1 MTPERW
7 KQVEEVFQ
15 AALDLPRDERPKFIG
30 EASAHDEALRQQVEA
45 LVAQY
50 EAAGNFIEEP
60 AFAVEGFNPG
70 STPFRTTKPTDFEN
84 DPMAGARVGAY
95 KIVREIGRGG
105 MGAVYLAVRAD
116 SEYQKRVAIKLV
128 KRGMDTDFILR
139 RFRNERQ
146 ILASL
151 DHTNIAR
158 LLDGGTTE
166 TGLPY
171 FVMEYIEGQPLYRY
185 CDSEKLTIPERLR
198 LFVQICHAVA
208 YAHQNLVVH
217 RDIKPSN
224 IIICSDGTP
233 KLLDFGIAKLLNPEL
248 SPDTIT
254 PTATAMRLMT
264 PEYASPE
271 QVRGEQAT
279 PASDIY
285 SMGVLLYELLTAH
298 RPYHFPS
305 RSPHEIARVI
315 CEEEPEHPSRVVS
328 RNEDIIPLDVSS
340 GGSEATLDFICKLRG
355 GSLDS
360 VRRELAGDLDNITL
374 KALRKEPGRRY
385 TSVERLREDI
395 VRHLE
400 GRPVSAPF
408 VFPSATPKPS
418 RLATGEAVTGEKTLA
433 VLPFKML
440 NLRQTEETGENYLGI
455 GLADALI
462 TRLSNVRRFSVRPT
476 SSVIRYIDGQVDP
489 FASGH
494 ELGVAYVIDGRIQRA
509 SDRIR
514 ITVQLLNVYEG
525 TTMWA
530 GQFDEKFTDVLS
542 LEDAISA
549 QVAQALVP
557 QLTGDEREQLA
568 KRGTD
573 NAEAFEVYLRGR
585 YHWNTFNEE
594 GFAKAIT
601 CYYRAIALDPDYAA
615 AYTGIADY
623 YNWIGIYGVM
633 PPAECSA
640 AAKEAGSRALELDE
654 TLPDAHTAFGFA
666 VHTHDL
672 NWESPIA
679 HYERALELNPHHAA
693 SYLWHG
699 TQLVMEGDFDEGLPL
714 VRRALELDPLT
725 LFNQHMLA
733 FCLYYARRYDES
745 LSIYREVVETAP
757 THGLGYFG
765 YSWTL
770 SQLGRH
776 DEAIDA
782 AVKAIELSG
791 PSPFITATL
800 AYAYAAAGRM
810 QEARHVLGELE
821 ELSAKRYVS
830 PYYRAIA
837 YCTLGD
843 YEQAFTLLEQS
854 FNDREAWVVWL
865 GVQPQFDPLRPD
877 ARYDELLRRTKNPGV
892 ARLRGEALPP
902 SGRAQGALFGQ
913 SNSAELA
920 RQQSA
925 DGRHL
930 TDNEEA
936 RQLYVAGRYFST
948 RRTAEGL
955 RQAIGR
961 FERAVELD
969 PKFAMAYAEL
979 ADCYALL
986 NWYVEPPPAGAFEQA
1001 KAAAQKAVEADPNL
1015 AEAHAS
1021 FGYIKLHYEHDWAG
1035 AEQEF
1040 RRAIELRPGN
1050 ALAHR
1055 WYAFNLSAIG
1065 RHEDAITEIKR
1076 ARQIAPDSPVNNTAL
1091 ANVLFLARR
1100 FDEAIAQ
1107 CHHALGLDPGSV
1119 AAHVILR
1126 WAYEQKGMH
1135 EDALATYEQESVF
1148 AGDTPTTRL
1157 KEAHVLAAG
1166 GRRDEA
1172 IALLRELLA
1181 RRDEQWVTSYEIAV
1195 IYSLLDERDEAFHW
1209 LAEAE
1214 REHAVGFTFAGVDPH
1229 LDNLHSDPRFA
1240 EILRRTNNPLA
1251 ARFAGEAAKREAR
1264 NIERNIDPHLSTMP
1278 TLEFA
1283 PNGNKKAA
1291 EQTPELAPSPPRRR
1305 LSRRAVGFALTAAFV
1320 LLAAAVTG
1328 ALFYMKRNA
1337 SKSVA
1342 ALAGSNLVRLTT
1354 EIANDWH
1361 PDFSP
1366 DGTRIAFASNRDGA
1380 TEIYTMRADGSD
1392 VRRLTYN
1399 TTEDDCPTWSHDGT
1413 KIAFQ
1418 SRRDGQ
1424 MEVYVMEADGS
1435 NQRNL
1440 SNNPGGEDTR
1450 PTWSPDGTRLAYGSN
1465 TLDSPQNFEI
1475 HTMRA
1480 DGSDKVKLTNS
1491 PSFDNDATWSPD
1503 GTRIAFTSDRDSKS
1517 YEVFVMNASDG
1528 SGLRNLTNHP
1538 GNDVKPAWSPDG
1550 KYIAFAGNRPNKT
1563 DYPAVYVMDSDGNN
1577 QRLVTGARTFD
1588 DEPAWSADSRRVAF
1602 QTQRDGNFEIYLA
1615 DAFPASDAG
1624 AGGGTTRDGRKMRSL
1639 AVLPFKTVGAEGDE
1653 QYLGVGIADELTNKL
1668 GELDQITLRT
1678 ASALRRYLGTDKS
1691 AVEVGREL
1699 KVEYVLSGWVERV
1712 GNRVQTSLELIDVES
1727 GRVLWAEKFN
1737 ERFTDISTLQN
1748 SISARVVRAL
1758 SLELTSDEQRR
1769 LAKHYTEDSEA
1780 QQLYLAG
1787 RYHWGKRTPEGL
1799 RMAISNFEQAI
1810 AKDSRFA
1817 LAYAG
1822 LADCYALQN
1831 WYLEPPPP
1839 DAFARAKEAAERAVA
1854 LDDSLAEAHVSLA
1867 FVKFHY
1873 DRDLQGAEAE
1883 FRRAINSNPNYP
1895 TAHHW
1900 YAFNLSVMERHDEA
1914 LLEIKRAE
1922 ELDPRSAVIS
1932 TAVANILFHARRY
1945 DEAIEQCRKA
1955 LAIDPGSASAQ
1966 VVLRWAYE
1974 QKGMADAAFAVYE
1987 RERAFSGDTPM
1998 TRAKLAHVLAVSDRK
2013 EEARRIVEELVA
2025 RRKTQWVTAYEIA
2038 VVYAFLLDK
2047 DNAFLWL
2054 DRAEKEHAVG
2064 YTYLR
2069 VDPRLDNLRSD
2080 PRYAKLLR

>member
-7 KQVEEVFQ
+7 KQVEEIFQ
-15 AALDLPRDERPKFIG
+15 SALDLPRDERPKFIA
-30 EASAHDEALRQQVEA
+30 ETCADDAALRGQVEA

-50 EAAGNFIEEP
+50 EEAGDFIEEP
-60 AFAVEGFNPG
+60 AFVLNNFNPG
-70 STPFRTTKPTDFEN
+70 SIPFRTTPPTTFED
-84 DPMAGARVGAY
+84 DPMAGARIGAY

-116 SEYQKRVAIKLV
+116 SAYQKRVAIKLV

-198 LFVQICHAVA
+198 LFAQICNAVA

-271 QVRGEQAT
+271 QVRGEQAS

-285 SMGVLLYELLTAH
+285 SLGVLLYELLTGH

-315 CEEEPEHPSRVVS
+315 CEEEPEHPSRAVTRS
-328 RNEDIIPLDVSS
+328 EDIVPLDGSAPAS
-340 GGSEATLDFICKLRG
+340 GDPTTLEFICKMRG
-355 GSLDS
+355 GTVES

-374 KALRKEPGRRY
+374 KALKKEPGRRY
-385 TSVERLREDI
+385 ASVERLRDDLL
-395 VRHLE
+395 RHLE

-408 VFPSATPKPS
+408 VFPTSAKTSKPVS
-418 RLATGEAVTGEKTLA
+418 GDAVTGEKTLA
-433 VLPFKML
+433 VLPFKLL
-440 NLRQTEETGENYLGI
+440 NLQRADETGENYLGI

-476 SSVIRYIDGQVDP
+476 SSVIRYGDSTSGDP
-489 FASGH
+489 FAAGY
-494 ELGVAYVIDGRIQRA
+494 ELGVSFVIDGRIQRA

-525 TTMWA
+525 STMWA

-573 NAEAFEVYLRGR
+573 NAEAYEAYMRGR

-601 CYYRAIALDPDYAA
+601 SYYRAIALDPDYAA

-640 AAKEAGSRALELDE
+640 AAKEAGARALELDE

-666 VHTHDL
+666 IHTHDL
-672 NWESPIA
+672 DWETPIA
-679 HYERALELNPHHAA
+679 HFQRALELNPHHAPA
-693 SYLWHG
+693 HLWHG
-699 TQLVMEGDFDEGLPL
+699 TQLVMEGNFDAGLPF
-714 VRRALELDPLT
+714 VRRSLELDPLT

-733 FCLYYARRYDES
+733 FCLFYARRYEES
-745 LSIYREVVETAP
+745 LGIYRELVEAAP
-757 THGLGYFG
+757 THGIGYFG

-770 SQLGRH
+770 SQLGKH
-776 DEAIDA
+776 DEAIEA

-800 AYAYAAAGRM
+800 AYAYAAAGRTK
-810 QEARHVLGELE
+810 EARHVLGELE
-821 ELSAKRYVS
+821 ELTAKRYVS

-837 YCTLGD
+837 YCTLGEH
-843 YEQAFTLLEQS
+843 EQAFTLLEQS
-854 FNDREAWVVWL
+854 FADHEAWIVWL
-865 GVQPQFDPLRPD
+865 SVQPQFDALRGD
-877 ARYDELLRRTKNPGV
+877 ARFAELVRRTKNPGSEHRRGDA
-892 ARLRGEALPP
+892 ARTPR
-902 SGRAQGALFGQ
+902 GALLGQ
-913 SNSAELA
+913 GSSAEIA
-920 RQQSA
+920 RNA
-925 DGRHL
+925 ARNL

-955 RQAIGR
+955 RQAIRR

-986 NWYVEPPPAGAFEQA
+986 NWYVEPPPAGAFESAKQA
-1001 KAAAQKAVEADPNL
+1001 AERAVEADPNL

-1021 FGYIKLHYEHDWAG
+1021 LGYIKLHYDHDWSG
-1035 AEQEF
+1035 AETEF

-1055 WYAFNLSAIG
+1055 WYAFNLAAIG
-1065 RHEDAITEIKR
+1065 RHDDSITEIKR
-1076 ARQIAPDSPVNNTAL
+1076 ALQIAPDSPVNNTAL

-1107 CHHALGLDPGSV
+1107 CQHALELDSGSV

-1126 WAYEQKGMH
+1126 WAYEHKGMH
-1135 EDALATYEQESVF
+1135 TEALATYEQESVF

-1157 KEAHVLAAG
+1157 KEAHVFAAC

-1195 IYSLLDERDEAFHW
+1195 IYSLLGDRDEAFHW

-1214 REHAVGFTFAGVDPH
+1214 KEHAVGFTFAGVDPH
-1229 LDNLHSDPRFA
+1229 LDNLHADPRFA
-1240 EILRRTNNPLA
+1240 DMLSRTKNPLA
-1251 ARFAGEAAKREAR
+1251 ARYATSPAPAKRSSSVHKTF
-1264 NIERNIDPHLSTMP
+1264 DPHISSLP
-1278 TLEFA
+1278 TLEL
-1283 PNGNKKAA
+1283 PGGNGRKIGERAEAA
-1291 EQTPELAPSPPRRR
+1291 ASATSDSKRRR
-1305 LSRRAVGFALTAAFV
+1305 LSRRAVAALVVVVALVAAVSTGAYFYAKRSKST
-1320 LLAAAVTG
+1320 LAATAGG
-1328 ALFYMKRNA
+1328 A
-1337 SKSVA
+1337 
-1342 ALAGSNLVRLTT
+1342 NLMRLTT

-1361 PDFSP
+1361 PDYSP
-1366 DGTRIAFASNRDGA
+1366 DGSRIAFASNRDGA
-1380 TEIYTMRADGSD
+1380 TEIYTMSADGSD
-1392 VRRLTYN
+1392 VRRLTFN
-1399 TTEDDCPTWSHDGT
+1399 TTEDDCPTWSRDGQ

-1424 MEVYVMEADGS
+1424 MEVYVMDADGS

-1440 SNNPGGEDTR
+1440 TNNPAEDTR
-1450 PTWSPDGTRLAYGSN
+1450 PAWSPDSTRIVYGSN
-1465 TLDSPQNFEI
+1465 TLDTPENFEI
-1475 HTMRA
+1475 YTMRA
-1480 DGSDKVKLTNS
+1480 DGSDKRRLTND
-1491 PSFDNDATWSPD
+1491 PKFDNDPTWSPD
-1503 GTRIAFTSDRDSKS
+1503 GQRIAFASDRDGKS
-1517 YEVFVMNASDG
+1517 YEIYSMNAADG
-1528 SGLRNLTNHP
+1528 SDVRNLTNHP

-1550 KYIAFAGNRPNKT
+1550 RYIAFAGNRPNKT
-1563 DYPAVYVMDSDGNN
+1563 DFPGVYVMNADGSN
-1577 QRLVTGARTFD
+1577 QRLIGAARTFD
-1588 DEPAWSADSRRVAF
+1588 DEPAWAADGKHVAF

-1615 DAFPASDAG
+1615 DAFPEASASSRSG
-1624 AGGGTTRDGRKMRSL
+1624 KQMRSL
-1639 AVLPFKTVGAEGDE
+1639 AVLPFATVGAEGDE

-1668 GELDQITLRT
+1668 GGLDEITLRT
-1678 ASALRRYLGTDKS
+1678 AGSVRRYLGANKS
-1691 AVEVGREL
+1691 ALEVGREL
-1699 KVEYVLSGWVERV
+1699 KVDYVLGGWVERV
-1712 GNRVQTSLELIDVES
+1712 GDRVQTSLELTDVAT

-1748 SISARVVRAL
+1748 SISERVTRAL

-1769 LAKHYTEDSEA
+1769 ISKHYTEDSAA

-1810 AKDSRFA
+1810 AKDSNFA

-1831 WYLEPPPP
+1831 WYLEPPPA
-1839 DAFARAKEAAERAVA
+1839 DAFARAKQAAARAVA
-1854 LDDSLAEAHVSLA
+1854 LDDTLAEAHVSLA
-1867 FVKFHY
+1867 FIRFHY

-1883 FRRAINSNPNYP
+1883 FRRAINLNPNYP

-1932 TAVANILFHARRY
+1932 TAVANILYHARRF
-1945 DEAIEQCRKA
+1945 DEAIEQCQKA
-1955 LAIDPGSASAQ
+1955 LAIDPGSIPAQ

-1974 QKGMADAAFAVYE
+1974 KKGMTDAAFGVYE
-1987 RERAFSGDTPM
+1987 RERAFAGDTPT
-1998 TRAKLAHVLAVSDRK
+1998 TRAKLAHVLAVGGRSA
-2013 EEARRIVEELVA
+2013 EARRVLEELVA
-2025 RRKTQWVTAYEIA
+2025 RRKQQWVTAYEIA
-2038 VVYAFLLDK
+2038 VGYALLNDH

-2054 DRAEKEHAVG
+2054 DRADKEHAVG

-2069 VDPRLDNLRSD
+2069 VDPRLDNLRGD
-2080 PRYAKLLR
+2080 PRYIKLLR

>member
-15 AALDLPRDERPKFIG
+15 AALDLPRDERPKFIV
-30 EASAHDEALRQQVEA
+30 EASAQDDALRQQVEA

-50 EAAGNFIEEP
+50 EAAGDFIEAP
-60 AFAVEGFNPG
+60 AFPLEGFDPG
-70 STPFRTTKPTDFEN
+70 SAPFRTTQPSELED

-208 YAHQNLVVH
+208 YAHHNLVVH

-315 CEEEPEHPSRVVS
+315 CEEVPEHPSRVIS
-328 RNEDIIPLDVSS
+328 SNEDIIPLDGVLS
-340 GGSEATLDFICKLRG
+340 GGETATLEFICKLRG
-355 GSLDS
+355 GTLDS
-360 VRRELAGDLDNITL
+360 VRRELSGDLDNITL

-385 TSVERLREDI
+385 TSVDRLREDI
-395 VRHLE
+395 LRHLE

-408 VFPSATPKPS
+408 VFPSAQPKPS
-418 RLATGEAVTGEKTLA
+418 RLATGDAITGEKTLA
-433 VLPFKML
+433 VLPFKLL
-440 NLRQTEETGENYLGI
+440 NIQRTEETGENYLGI

-476 SSVIRYIDGQVDP
+476 SSVIRYGDGQSDP

-494 ELGVAYVIDGRIQRA
+494 ELGVSYVIDGRIQRA
-509 SDRIR
+509 HDRIR

-525 TTMWA
+525 STMWA
-530 GQFDEKFTDVLS
+530 GQFDEKYTDVLS

-654 TLPDAHTAFGFA
+654 SLPDAHTAFGFA

-672 NWESPIA
+672 NWETPIA
-679 HYERALELNPHHAA
+679 HYQRALELNPHHAS

-699 TQLVMEGDFDEGLPL
+699 TQLVMEGNFEGGLPL
-714 VRRALELDPLT
+714 VRRSLELDPLT

-733 FCLYYARRYDES
+733 FCLFYARRFDES
-745 LSIYREVVETAP
+745 LDVYRELVETAS
-757 THGLGYFG
+757 TQGLGYFG

-770 SQLGRH
+770 SQIGKH

-800 AYAYAAAGRM
+800 AYAYAAAGRT

-821 ELSAKRYVS
+821 ALSEKRYVS

-837 YCTLGD
+837 YCTLG
-843 YEQAFTLLEQS
+843 EHERAFAFLEQS
-854 FNDREAWVVWL
+854 FADREAWVVWT
-865 GVQPQFDPLRPD
+865 GVQPQFDALRADP
-877 ARYDELLRRTKNPGV
+877 RYEELVRRTKNPGV
-892 ARLRGEALPP
+892 ARLRGEVVP
-902 SGRAQGALFGQ
+902 SSARAQSISGGQ
-913 SNSAELA
+913 GSSAELA
-920 RQQSA
+920 
-925 DGRHL
+925 RHL

-1001 KAAAQKAVEADPNL
+1001 KQAAQKAVEADPNL

-1021 FGYIKLHYEHDWAG
+1021 YGYIKLHYDHDWAG
-1035 AEQEF
+1035 AEAEF

-1055 WYAFNLSAIG
+1055 WYAFNLAAIG
-1065 RHEDAITEIKR
+1065 RHDDSIAEIKR
-1076 ARQIAPDSPVNNTAL
+1076 ALQIAPDSPVNNTAL
-1091 ANVLFLARR
+1091 ANVFFLARR

-1107 CHHALGLDPGSV
+1107 CRHALELDPGSI

-1135 EDALATYEQESVF
+1135 EEALATYEQESVF

-1157 KEAHVLAAG
+1157 KEAHVLAAC

-1172 IALLRELLA
+1172 KELLRELLA
-1181 RRDEQWVTSYEIAV
+1181 RRDEQWVTSYEIAI
-1195 IYSLLDERDEAFHW
+1195 IYSLLGEHDEAFHW

-1229 LDNLHSDPRFA
+1229 LDNLRSDPRFT
-1240 EILRRTNNPLA
+1240 EILRRTNNPLV
-1251 ARFAGEAAKREAR
+1251 ARFEGEAARRNAR
-1264 NIERNIDPHLSTMP
+1264 NVDPHLSSLP

-1283 PNGNKKAA
+1283 TNGNKKVAEAAQLA
-1291 EQTPELAPSPPRRR
+1291 EQTKVAPPPPQQQHR
-1305 LSRRAVGFALTAAFV
+1305 LSRRALGLALVVALVA
-1320 LLAAAVTG
+1320 LAAVTTG
-1328 ALFYMKRNA
+1328 AFFYAKRAGNRSIA
-1337 SKSVA
+1337 S
-1342 ALAGSNLVRLTT
+1342 LAGGSLLRLTT

-1361 PDFSP
+1361 PDYSP
-1366 DGTRIAFASNRDGA
+1366 DGTRIAFASNRDGS

-1399 TTEDDCPTWSHDGT
+1399 TTEDDCPAWSHDGT

-1424 MEVYVMEADGS
+1424 MEIYVMDADGS

-1450 PTWSPDGTRLAYGSN
+1450 PDWSPDSTRLVYGSN
-1465 TLDSPQNFEI
+1465 TLDMPQNFEI

-1480 DGSDKVKLTNS
+1480 DGSDKIKLTDH

-1503 GTRIAFTSDRDSKS
+1503 GARIAFASDRDSKS
-1517 YEVFVMNASDG
+1517 YEIFVMNAADG
-1528 SGLRNLTNHP
+1528 SGVRNLTNHP
-1538 GNDVKPAWSPDG
+1538 GNDVKPSWSPDG
-1550 KYIAFAGNRPNKT
+1550 KFIAFAGNRPNKT
-1563 DYPAVYVMDSDGNN
+1563 DYPAVYVMDADGNN
-1577 QRLVTGARTFD
+1577 QRLITAARTFD
-1588 DEPAWSADSRRVAF
+1588 DEPGWSPDSRRVAF

-1615 DAFPASDAG
+1615 DALPASDAG
-1624 AGGGTTRDGRKMRSL
+1624 TGATGGSNGRKLRSL
-1639 AVLPFKTVGAEGDE
+1639 AVLPFTTVGAQGDE

-1668 GELDQITLRT
+1668 GELDEITLRT
-1678 ASALRRYLGTDKS
+1678 SGAVRRYLGANKS

-1699 KVEYVLSGWVERV
+1699 RVEYVLSGWVERV
-1712 GNRVQTSLELIDVES
+1712 GDRVQTSLELIDVAS

-1737 ERFTDISTLQN
+1737 EHFTDISTLQN

-1758 SLELTSDEQRR
+1758 SLELTTDEQRR
-1769 LAKHYTEDSEA
+1769 LARRYTESSEA

-1839 DAFARAKEAAERAVA
+1839 DAFERARLAAQRAVA
-1854 LDDSLAEAHVSLA
+1854 LDDTLAEAHVSLA

-1873 DRDLQGAEAE
+1873 ERDLQGAEAE
-1883 FRRAINSNPNYP
+1883 FRRAINLNPNYP

-1932 TAVANILFHARRY
+1932 TAVANILFHARRF

-1955 LAIDPGSASAQ
+1955 LSIDPGSAPAQ
-1966 VVLRWAYE
+1966 VVLRWTYE
-1974 QKGMADAAFAVYE
+1974 QQGMTDAAFAVYE
-1987 RERAFSGDTPM
+1987 RERAFAGDTPT
-1998 TRAKLAHVLAVSDRK
+1998 TRAKLAHVLAVSGRK

-2025 RRKTQWVTAYEIA
+2025 RRKQQWVTAYEIA
-2038 VVYAFLLDK
+2038 VIYALLGER

-2054 DRAEKEHAVG
+2054 DKAEKEHAVG

-2069 VDPRLDNLRSD
+2069 VDPRLDNLRGD
-2080 PRYAKLLR
+2080 TRYAKLLR

>member
-30 EASAHDEALRQQVEA
+30 EASAHDEVLRKQVEA

-50 EAAGNFIEEP
+50 EEAGDFIEAP

-70 STPFRTTKPTDFEN
+70 STPFRTTKPSDFES

-315 CEEEPEHPSRVVS
+315 CEEEPEHPSRVIS
-328 RNEDIIPLDVSS
+328 RNEGIIPLDTAGS
-340 GGSEATLDFICKLRG
+340 GEASTLDFICKMRG
-355 GSLDS
+355 GTLES
-360 VRRELAGDLDNITL
+360 VRRDLAGDLDNITL

-395 VRHLE
+395 ARHLE

-418 RLATGEAVTGEKTLA
+418 RLATGDAVTGEKTLA

-440 NLRQTEETGENYLGI
+440 NIQRTEETGENYLGI

-476 SSVIRYIDGQVDP
+476 SSVIRYADGQTDP

-494 ELGVAYVIDGRIQRA
+494 ELGVSYVIDGRIQRA
-509 SDRIR
+509 SERIR
-514 ITVQLLNVYEG
+514 LTVQLLNVYEG
-525 TTMWA
+525 STMWA
-530 GQFDEKFTDVLS
+530 GQFDEKYTDVLS

-573 NAEAFEVYLRGR
+573 NAEAFEVYMRGR
-585 YHWNTFNEE
+585 YHWNTFTED

-666 VHTHDL
+666 IHTHDL

-679 HYERALELNPHHAA
+679 HFERALELNPHHAA

-699 TQLVMEGDFDEGLPL
+699 TQLVMEGNFEGGLPL

-733 FCLYYARRYDES
+733 FCLFYARQYEES
-745 LSIYREVVETAP
+745 LSIYRELMETAP
-757 THGLGYFG
+757 THGLSYFG

-776 DEAIDA
+776 EEAIDA

-800 AYAYAAAGRM
+800 AYAYAAAGRK

-821 ELSAKRYVS
+821 ELTAKRYVS
-830 PYYRAIA
+830 PYYRALA

-843 YEQAFTLLEQS
+843 NEHAFTLLEQS
-854 FNDREAWVVWL
+854 FTDREAWVVWM
-865 GVQPQFDPLRPD
+865 GVQPQFDPLRSDP
-877 ARYDELLRRTKNPGV
+877 RYEELLRRTKNPGI
-892 ARLRGEALPP
+892 ARLRGDATPS
-902 SGRAQGALFGQ
+902 SGRGAGTSFGQ
-913 SNSAELA
+913 GSNSAELA
-920 RQQSA
+920 RQPSA

-948 RRTAEGL
+948 RRTADGL
-955 RQAIGR
+955 RQAIKR

-986 NWYVEPPPAGAFEQA
+986 NWYVEPPPEGAFEQA
-1001 KAAAQKAVEADPNL
+1001 KVAALQAVEADPNL
-1015 AEAHAS
+1015 AEARAS
-1021 FGYIKLHYEHDWAG
+1021 LGYIKLHYDHDWTG

-1040 RRAIELRPGN
+1040 RRAIELKPGN

-1055 WYAFNLSAIG
+1055 WYAFNLAAIG
-1065 RHEDAITEIKR
+1065 RHDDSIAEIKR
-1076 ARQIAPDSPVNNTAL
+1076 ALQIAPESPVNNTAL
-1091 ANVLFLARR
+1091 ANVFFLARR

-1107 CHHALGLDPGSV
+1107 CGRALELDPGSV

-1135 EDALATYEQESVF
+1135 EEALSTYEQESVF

-1157 KEAHVLAAG
+1157 KEAHVLAAS
-1166 GRRDEA
+1166 GRREEA
-1172 IALLRELLA
+1172 VALLDELLA

-1209 LAEAE
+1209 IAEAE

-1229 LDNLHSDPRFA
+1229 LDNLRSDPRFA

-1251 ARFAGEAAKREAR
+1251 ARYADESARREA
-1264 NIERNIDPHLSTMP
+1264 RNIDPHLSTLP

-1283 PNGNKKAA
+1283 PNGNRKIAV
-1291 EQTPELAPSPPRRR
+1291 APQIAPLPKRR
-1305 LSRRAVGFALTAAFV
+1305 LSRRTVGLVLTIAIVA
-1320 LLAAAVTG
+1320 LAAITTG
-1328 ALFYMKRNA
+1328 ALFYAKRNNR
-1337 SKSVA
+1337 SVA
-1342 ALAGSNLVRLTT
+1342 ALAGGNLIRLTT

-1361 PDFSP
+1361 PAYAP
-1366 DGTRIAFASNRDGA
+1366 DGSRIAFASNRDGA

-1399 TTEDDCPTWSHDGT
+1399 TTEDDCPAWSPDGT

-1424 MEVYVMEADGS
+1424 MEIYVMEADGS

-1440 SNNPGGEDTR
+1440 SNNSGGEDTR
-1450 PTWSPDGTRLAYGSN
+1450 PAWSPDSTRLVYGAN
-1465 TLDSPQNFEI
+1465 TLDTPQNFELY
-1475 HTMRA
+1475 TMRA
-1480 DGSDKVKLTNS
+1480 DGSDKIRLTDN

-1503 GTRIAFTSDRDSKS
+1503 GTKIAFGSDRDSKS
-1517 YEVFVMNASDG
+1517 YEIFVMNAADG
-1528 SGLRNLTNHP
+1528 SNVRNLTNHP

-1550 KYIAFAGNRPNKT
+1550 KHIAFAGNRPNKT
-1563 DYPAVYVMDSDGNN
+1563 DYPAVYVMDADGNN
-1577 QRLVTGARTFD
+1577 QRLITGARTFD
-1588 DEPAWSADSRRVAF
+1588 DEPAWASDSRHVAF
-1602 QTQRDGNFEIYLA
+1602 QTQRHGNFEIYLA
-1615 DAFPASDAG
+1615 DAFPTSDGASLSGG
-1624 AGGGTTRDGRKMRSL
+1624 ARKTRSL
-1639 AVLPFKTVGAEGDE
+1639 AVLPFTTVGAEGDE

-1668 GELDQITLRT
+1668 GELDKITLRT

-1737 ERFTDISTLQN
+1737 ERFTDIPSLQN

-1769 LAKHYTEDSEA
+1769 LSKHYTEDSEA

-1810 AKDSRFA
+1810 AKDPRFA

-1831 WYLEPPPP
+1831 WYLEPPPA
-1839 DAFARAKEAAERAVA
+1839 DAFARAREAATRAVA
-1854 LDDSLAEAHVSLA
+1854 LDDALAEAHVSLA

-1974 QKGMADAAFAVYE
+1974 QKGMTDAAFAVYE

-1998 TRAKLAHVLAVSDRK
+1998 TRAKLAHVLAISGRR
-2013 EEARRIVEELVA
+2013 EEARHIVEELVA
-2025 RRKTQWVTAYEIA
+2025 RRKQQWVTAYEIA

-2054 DRAEKEHAVG
+2054 ERAEKEHAVG

>member
-15 AALDLPRDERPKFIG
+15 AALDLPRDERPRFIA
-30 EASAHDEALRQQVEA
+30 ETCAADAALRGQVEA

-50 EAAGNFIEEP
+50 EEAGDFIEEP
-60 AFAVEGFNPG
+60 AFVLNNFNPG
-70 STPFRTTKPTDFEN
+70 SVPFRTTAPSSFED
-84 DPMAGARVGAY
+84 DPMAGARIGAY

-116 SEYQKRVAIKLV
+116 SAYQKRVAIKLV

-185 CDSEKLTIPERLR
+185 CDGEKLTIPERLR
-198 LFVQICHAVA
+198 LFAQICNAVA

-271 QVRGEQAT
+271 QVRGEQAS

-285 SMGVLLYELLTAH
+285 SLGVLLYELLTGH
-298 RPYHFPS
+298 RPYSFPS

-315 CEEEPEHPSRVVS
+315 CEEEPEHPSRAVTRS
-328 RNEDIIPLDVSS
+328 EDVLPLD
-340 GGSEATLDFICKLRG
+340 GSQPPADATTLEFVCKMRG
-355 GSLDS
+355 GTVES

-374 KALRKEPGRRY
+374 KALKKEPGRRY
-385 TSVERLREDI
+385 ASVERLRDDLL
-395 VRHLE
+395 RHLE

-408 VFPSATPKPS
+408 VFPTSAKTS
-418 RLATGEAVTGEKTLA
+418 RTVAGSDAVTGEKTLA

-440 NLRQTEETGENYLGI
+440 NLQRADETGENYLGI

-476 SSVIRYIDGQVDP
+476 SSVIRYGDGTSGDP
-489 FASGH
+489 FAAGY
-494 ELGVAYVIDGRIQRA
+494 ELGVSFVIDGRIQRA

-525 TTMWA
+525 STMWA
-530 GQFDEKFTDVLS
+530 GQFDEKFTDVLT

-573 NAEAFEVYLRGR
+573 NAEAYEAYMRGR

-601 CYYRAIALDPDYAA
+601 SYYRAIALDPDYAA

-640 AAKEAGSRALELDE
+640 AAKEAGARALELDE
-654 TLPDAHTAFGFA
+654 KLPDAHTAFGFA
-666 VHTHDL
+666 IHTHDL
-672 NWESPIA
+672 DWETPIA
-679 HYERALELNPHHAA
+679 HFQRALELNPHHAP
-693 SYLWHG
+693 SHLWHG
-699 TQLVMEGDFDEGLPL
+699 TQLVMEGNFDAGLPF
-714 VRRALELDPLT
+714 VRRSIELDPLAV
-725 LFNQHMLA
+725 FNQHMLA
-733 FCLYYARRYDES
+733 FCLFYARRYEES
-745 LSIYREVVETAP
+745 YGIYRELVETAS
-757 THGLGYFG
+757 TQGLGYFG

-776 DEAIDA
+776 DEAIVA
-782 AVKAIELSG
+782 AIKAIELSG

-800 AYAYAAAGRM
+800 AYAYAAAGRTK
-810 QEARHVLGELE
+810 EARHVLGELE

-830 PYYRAIA
+830 PYYRALA
-837 YCTLGD
+837 LCTLGEH
-843 YEQAFTLLEQS
+843 EQAFTLLEQS
-854 FNDREAWVVWL
+854 FADREAWIVWL
-865 GVQPQFDPLRPD
+865 SVQPQFDPLRSDPRF
-877 ARYDELLRRTKNPGV
+877 AELVRRTKNPG
-892 ARLRGEALPP
+892 ASHKRGEATRPARGV
-902 SGRAQGALFGQ
+902 SGQG
-913 SNSAELA
+913 SSAEIANKAALN
-920 RQQSA
+920 
-925 DGRHL
+925 L

-955 RQAIGR
+955 RQAIRR

-986 NWYVEPPPAGAFEQA
+986 NWYVEPPPEGAFEQA
-1001 KAAAQKAVEADPNL
+1001 KSAAERAVEADPNL

-1021 FGYIKLHYEHDWAG
+1021 LGYIKLHYDHDWTG
-1035 AEQEF
+1035 AETEF

-1055 WYAFNLSAIG
+1055 WYAFNLAAIG
-1065 RHEDAITEIKR
+1065 RHDDSIAEIKR
-1076 ARQIAPDSPVNNTAL
+1076 ALEIAPESPVNNTAL

-1100 FDEAIAQ
+1100 FDDAVAQ
-1107 CHHALGLDPGSV
+1107 CQHALALDPGSV

-1126 WAYEQKGMH
+1126 WAYEHKGMRA
-1135 EDALATYEQESVF
+1135 EALTTYEQESVF

-1157 KEAHVLAAG
+1157 KEAHVLAAC
-1166 GRRDEA
+1166 GRGAEA
-1172 IALLRELLA
+1172 AEMLRELLA
-1181 RRDEQWVTSYEIAV
+1181 RRGEQWVTAYEIAV
-1195 IYSLLDERDEAFHW
+1195 IYSLLNDRDSAFHW

-1214 REHAVGFTFAGVDPH
+1214 SEHAVGFTFAAVDPH
-1229 LDNLHSDPRFA
+1229 LDNLRTDARFV
-1240 EILRRTNNPLA
+1240 EMLRRTKNPLA
-1251 ARFAGEAAKREAR
+1251 ARYESEAATRMVR
-1264 NIERNIDPHLSTMP
+1264 DFDPHLSSLP
-1278 TLEFA
+1278 TLELPA
-1283 PNGNKKAA
+1283 GSNNGK
-1291 EQTPELAPSPPRRR
+1291 PSA
-1305 LSRRAVGFALTAAFV
+1305 SHTAAS
-1320 LLAAAVTG
+1320 LPQRRPSWRAAAAVLFVVLAVIGAGAFFYARDWGKTG
-1328 ALFYMKRNA
+1328 K
-1337 SKSVA
+1337 VA
-1342 ALAGSNLVRLTT
+1342 AATNPLRLTT
-1354 EIANDWH
+1354 EIAHDWH
-1361 PDFSP
+1361 PDYSP
-1366 DGTRIAFASNRDGA
+1366 DGARIAFASNRDGA
-1380 TEIYTMRADGSD
+1380 TEIYVMNADGSN
-1392 VRRLTYN
+1392 VRRLTFN
-1399 TTEDDCPTWSHDGT
+1399 TTEDDCPAWSHDGQ

-1424 MEVYVMEADGS
+1424 MEVYVMDADGS

-1440 SNNPGGEDTR
+1440 TNAPGEDTR
-1450 PTWSPDGTRLAYGSN
+1450 PAWSPDGARIAYGSN
-1465 TLDSPQNFEI
+1465 TLDAPTNYEI
-1475 HTMRA
+1475 FTMRA
-1480 DGSDKVKLTNS
+1480 DGSDKIKLTDD
-1491 PSFDNDATWSPD
+1491 PKFDSDAAWSPD
-1503 GTRIAFTSDRDSKS
+1503 GRKIAFTSARDGRS
-1517 YEVFVMNASDG
+1517 YEIFVMNADG
-1528 SGLRNLTNHP
+1528 SDVRNLTNHP
-1538 GNDVKPAWSPDG
+1538 GDDAKPVWSPDG
-1550 KYIAFAGNRPNKT
+1550 KHIAFAGNRPNKT
-1563 DYPAVYVMDSDGNN
+1563 DFPAVYVMEADGRD
-1577 QRLVTGARTFD
+1577 QRLITAARTFD
-1588 DEPAWSADSRRVAF
+1588 DEPAWSADGRRIAF
-1602 QTQRDGNFEIYLA
+1602 QTQRDGNFDIYLA
-1615 DAFPASDAG
+1615 DAFPADTADAAATG
-1624 AGGGTTRDGRKMRSL
+1624 DKKMRSL
-1639 AVLPFKTVGAEGDE
+1639 AVLPFSTVGAQGDE

-1668 GELDQITLRT
+1668 GELDEITLRT
-1678 ASALRRYLGTDKS
+1678 SGAVRRYLGTNKS
-1691 AVEVGREL
+1691 AVDAGREL
-1699 KVEYVLSGWVERV
+1699 KVDYVLGGWVERV
-1712 GNRVQTSLELIDVES
+1712 GDRVQTALELTEVAG
-1727 GRVLWAEKFN
+1727 GRVLWAERFN
-1737 ERFTDISTLQN
+1737 ERFTDISTLQT
-1748 SISARVVRAL
+1748 SISERVVRAL
-1758 SLELTSDEQRR
+1758 SLELTGDERQR
-1769 LAKHYTEDSEA
+1769 LAKHYTENSEA

-1799 RMAISNFEQAI
+1799 RQAIINFEQAI
-1810 AKDSRFA
+1810 AKDSQFA

-1831 WYLEPPPP
+1831 WYLEPPPS
-1839 DAFARAKEAAERAVA
+1839 DAFQRAKQAAERAVA

-1867 FVKFHY
+1867 NAKFHY
-1873 DRDLQGAEAE
+1873 DRDWQGAAAE
-1883 FRRAINSNPNYP
+1883 FRRAISLNPNYP

-1900 YAFNLSVMERHDEA
+1900 YAFNLSAMERHDEA
-1914 LLEIKRAE
+1914 LAEIKRAE
-1922 ELDPRSAVIS
+1922 ELDPRSAVIA
-1932 TAVANILFHARRY
+1932 TAVANVLWHARRF

-1955 LAIDPGSASAQ
+1955 LAMDPGSLPAHI
-1966 VVLRWAYE
+1966 VLRWNYE
-1974 QKGMADAAFAVYE
+1974 KKGMTEEAFRIYE
-1987 RERAFSGDTPM
+1987 KERAFAGDTPT
-1998 TRAKLAHVLAVSDRK
+1998 TRAKLAHVLAISGRAD
-2013 EEARRIVEELVA
+2013 ESRRILEELVA
-2025 RRKTQWVTAYEIA
+2025 RRSKQWVTAYEIA
-2038 VVYAFLLDK
+2038 VVYSLLGDR
-2047 DNAFLWL
+2047 DNAFNWL
-2054 DRAEKEHAVG
+2054 ERAEREHAVG

-2069 VDPRLDNLRSD
+2069 VDPRLDNLRGD
-2080 PRYAKLLR
+2080 PRYIKLLR

>member
-7 KQVEEVFQ
+7 KLVEEVFQ

-30 EASAHDEALRQQVEA
+30 EASANDDALRQQVEA

-50 EAAGNFIEEP
+50 EQAGDFIEAP
-60 AFAVEGFNPG
+60 AFPLDGFDPG
-70 STPFRTTKPTDFEN
+70 SALFRTTQPNDLEN

-328 RNEDIIPLDVSS
+328 RNEGLIPLEVAGSS
-340 GGSEATLDFICKLRG
+340 ESTLDFICKMRG
-355 GSLDS
+355 GTLDS
-360 VRRELAGDLDNITL
+360 VRRELSGDLDNVIL

-395 VRHLE
+395 MRHLE

-418 RLATGEAVTGEKTLA
+418 RLATGDAVAGERTIA
-433 VLPFKML
+433 VLPFKLL
-440 NLRQTEETGENYLGI
+440 NIQRTEETGENYLGI

-476 SSVIRYIDGQVDP
+476 SSVTRYIDGQTDP

-494 ELGVAYVIDGRIQRA
+494 ELGVSYVVDGRIQRA
-509 SDRIR
+509 RDRIR

-525 TTMWA
+525 STMWA

-585 YHWNTFNEE
+585 YHWNTYNEE

-654 TLPDAHTAFGFA
+654 SLPDAHTAFGFA
-666 VHTHDL
+666 IHTHDL

-699 TQLVMEGDFDEGLPL
+699 TQLVMEGNYDEGLPL
-714 VRRALELDPLT
+714 VRRSIELDPLT
-725 LFNQHMLA
+725 LFNQHMLG
-733 FCLYYARRYDES
+733 FCLFYARRYDES
-745 LSIYREVVETAP
+745 ISVYRELIESAATQ
-757 THGLGYFG
+757 GLSYFG

-776 DEAIDA
+776 EDAIDA

-800 AYAYAAAGRM
+800 AYAYAAAGRK
-810 QEARHVLGELE
+810 QEAQHVLGELE

-843 YEQAFTLLEQS
+843 RERAFELLEQS
-854 FNDREAWVVWL
+854 FTDREAWVVWM
-865 GVQPQFDPLRPD
+865 GVQPQFDPLRADP
-877 ARYDELLRRTKNPGV
+877 RYEELLRRTKNPGI
-892 ARLRGEALPP
+892 ARLRGDAPP
-902 SGRAQGALFGQ
+902 SSGRALGAVSGQG
-913 SNSAELA
+913 SSAELA
-920 RQQSA
+920 RQQGTDA
-925 DGRHL
+925 RHL

-948 RRTAEGL
+948 RRTADGL
-955 RQAIGR
+955 RQAIQR

-986 NWYVEPPPAGAFEQA
+986 NWYVEPPPEGAFEQA

-1021 FGYIKLHYEHDWAG
+1021 FGYIKLHYEHDWTG

-1055 WYAFNLSAIG
+1055 WYAFNLAAIG
-1065 RHEDAITEIKR
+1065 RHDDSISEIKR
-1076 ARQIAPDSPVNNTAL
+1076 ALQIAPDSPVNNTAL

-1107 CHHALGLDPGSV
+1107 CKHALELDPGSV

-1135 EDALATYEQESVF
+1135 EEALATYEQESVF

-1166 GRRDEA
+1166 GRREEA
-1172 IALLRELLA
+1172 VALLGELLA

-1195 IYSLLDERDEAFHW
+1195 VYSLLGERDEAFHW
-1209 LAEAE
+1209 IAEAE

-1229 LDNLHSDPRFA
+1229 LDNLHSDARFA

-1251 ARFAGEAAKREAR
+1251 ARYAGEAAKREAR
-1264 NIERNIDPHLSTMP
+1264 QFDPHLSSLP

-1283 PNGNKKAA
+1283 TNGSKKIAA
-1291 EQTPELAPSPPRRR
+1291 TTKVELSPSPSKRR
-1305 LSRRAVGFALTAAFV
+1305 LSRRALGLAVVVALVVLAASITGAYFYSKRSTGSIEATAASGN
-1320 LLAAAVTG
+1320 LL
-1328 ALFYMKRNA
+1328 
-1337 SKSVA
+1337 
-1342 ALAGSNLVRLTT
+1342 RLTT
-1354 EIANDWH
+1354 EIAHDWH
-1361 PDFSP
+1361 PDYSP

-1399 TTEDDCPTWSHDGT
+1399 TTEDDCPAWSHDGQ

-1424 MEVYVMEADGS
+1424 MEIYLMDADGS

-1440 SNNPGGEDTR
+1440 TNSPGEDTR
-1450 PTWSPDGTRLAYGSN
+1450 PAWSPDDRRIAYGSN
-1465 TLDSPQNFEI
+1465 TLDAPTNYDI
-1475 HTMRA
+1475 YTMRA
-1480 DGSDKVKLTNS
+1480 DGSDKIKLTDD
-1491 PSFDNDATWSPD
+1491 PRFDSDATWSPD
-1503 GTRIAFTSDRDSKS
+1503 GQKIAFTSARDGKS
-1517 YEVFVMNASDG
+1517 YEIFVMNADG
-1528 SGLRNLTNHP
+1528 SDVRNLTNHP
-1538 GNDVKPAWSPDG
+1538 GDDAKPAWSPDG
-1550 KYIAFAGNRPNKT
+1550 KHITFAGNRPNKT
-1563 DYPAVYVMDSDGNN
+1563 DFPAVYIMDPDGNN
-1577 QRLVTGARTFD
+1577 QRLVTAARTFD
-1588 DEPAWSADSRRVAF
+1588 DEPGWSSDSRRVAF

-1615 DAFPASDAG
+1615 DAFPTSDAG
-1624 AGGGTTRDGRKMRSL
+1624 KAGGERKTRSL
-1639 AVLPFKTVGAEGDE
+1639 AVLPFTTVGAQGDE

-1668 GELDQITLRT
+1668 GELDDITLRT
-1678 ASALRRYLGTDKS
+1678 AGAVRRYLGANKS

-1699 KVEYVLSGWVERV
+1699 KVEYVLSGWVERI
-1712 GNRVQTSLELIDVES
+1712 GDRVQTSLELIDVES

-1737 ERFTDISTLQN
+1737 EHFTDISTLQN
-1748 SISARVVRAL
+1748 SISARVVRTL
-1758 SLELTSDEQRR
+1758 SLQLTSDEQRR
-1769 LAKHYTEDSEA
+1769 LSKHYTEDSAA

-1831 WYLEPPPP
+1831 WYLEPPPA
-1839 DAFARAKEAAERAVA
+1839 DAFARAKGAAERAVA
-1854 LDDSLAEAHVSLA
+1854 LDDALAEAHVSLA

-1873 DRDLQGAEAE
+1873 ERDLQGAEAE
-1883 FRRAINSNPNYP
+1883 FRRAINLNPNYP

-1955 LAIDPGSASAQ
+1955 LSIDPGSASAQ

-1974 QKGMADAAFAVYE
+1974 KKGMTDAAYAVYE
-1987 RERAFSGDTPM
+1987 RERAFAGDTPT
-1998 TRAKLAHVLAVSDRK
+1998 TRAKLAHVLAVSGRRD
-2013 EEARRIVEELVA
+2013 EARRIVEELVA
-2025 RRKTQWVTAYEIA
+2025 RRKQQWVTAYEIA
-2038 VVYAFLLDK
+2038 VVYSLLGDL

-2054 DRAEKEHAVG
+2054 DRADKEHAVG

-2069 VDPRLDNLRSD
+2069 VDPRLDNLRGD